1 MTRRGRGRVG
11 TSLRAAAVAALVALS
26 LLHPSAMAPAAAAT
40 GAGEAADEV
49 SCPATLDG
57 VPLDLDEEFAG
68 TPRALANDE
77 GILVRFTLLCPYH
90 RGNGTSVADITLAWS
105 KYAADDLTCAT
116 VELTSEPAGDGRV
129 RGLVDHPSLRA
140 QVTYDALSDEVL
152 PAVDEVATDL
162 LADVPTDAAPC
173 AGGGGANV
181 DARVTVPATEASSDL
196 PLALAV
202 AVLAASA
209 VVVLVVVMLVR
220 RGARRRKAAAPAGDP
235 EVGALAAAIRARRLE
250 AGAAEAAGATPGRG
264 SNGSAA
270 PSAAGFP
277 VEAALGPAV
286 ERQNAIEVRRGATAS
301 MAAIEQALDRAR
313 ADLGRNRAHARAV
326 RTLAASLREGD
337 GPEFLWSYAGVMALA
352 VAATNLAAT
361 TARGAALLLPPAP
374 GERRDVAAPAARLEG
389 LHRQV
394 LIAAESGLDDTRYWL
409 WQERRMA
416 VVDALAALQQAA
428 PELVAAQ
435 ERLAGRV
442 ADLVRE
448 HAIACE
454 EAEWAQSVIDEAD
467 RGLVDG
473 GDGPSATPFE
483 SAGV

>member
-1 MTRRGRGRVG
+1 MGA
-11 TSLRAAAVAALVALS
+11 SLRAAAAAVLVMLG
-26 LLHPSAMAPAAAAT
+26 LLHPSAMAPAAAAA
-40 GAGEAADEV
+40 GARAAADEV

-105 KYAADDLTCAT
+105 KYAADDLRCAT

-140 QVTYDALSDEVL
+140 QVTYDALSEEVL
-152 PAVDEVATDL
+152 PAVDEVATEL
-162 LADVPTDAAPC
+162 LADVPRDAAPC

-181 DARVTVPATEASSDL
+181 DAHVTVPATEASSDL

-220 RGARRRKAAAPAGDP
+220 RGARRRKASTPAGDP

-264 SNGSAA
+264 TNGTAA
-270 PSAAGFP
+270 PPAAGAP
-277 VEAALGPAV
+277 VEDAHDLVG
-286 ERQNAIEVRRGATAS
+286 ERQNAMEVRRGATAA
-301 MAAIEQALDRAR
+301 MATIEQVLERAR

-326 RTLAASLREGD
+326 RTLAASLRDSD
-337 GPEFLWSYAGVMALA
+337 GPEFLWSYAGVMAFA

-374 GERRDVAAPAARLEG
+374 GERGDVTGPAARLEG

-428 PELVAAQ
+428 PELIAAQ
-435 ERLAGRV
+435 ERLAARV
-442 ADLVRE
+442 ADLARE
-448 HAIACE
+448 HAVSRE

-467 RGLVDG
+467 HRLVDG